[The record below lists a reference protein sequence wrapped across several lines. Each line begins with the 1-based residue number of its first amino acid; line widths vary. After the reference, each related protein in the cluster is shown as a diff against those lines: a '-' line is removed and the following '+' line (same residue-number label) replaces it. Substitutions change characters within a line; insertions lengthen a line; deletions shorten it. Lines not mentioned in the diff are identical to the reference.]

1 MLIPPL
7 AFQDLSL
14 LLAVSALLL
23 LITTELVP
31 NLFGEKTLISDMKKL
46 RNLAIVLGALFMVTV
61 TITILNSIKP

>member
-46 RNLAIVLGALFMVTV
+46 RNLAIILGALFMVTV
-61 TITILNSIKP
+61 TITILNSIQP

>member
-31 NLFGEKTLISDMKKL
+31 NIFGEKTLVSEMKKL
-46 RNLAIVLGALFMVTV
+46 RNLAIILGALFMVTV
-61 TITILNSIKP
+61 TITILNSIQP